1 MYFSEVANH
10 QIRHQATHP
19 QGCTWMVN
27 LIMYIPCGNDA
38 NRSPWQ
44 RKKKREMPQKEGGVG
59 WGGGE
64 GGGFVGKQN
73 RC

>member
-1 MYFSEVANH
+1 MGMYGLTYSLH
-10 QIRHQATHP
+10 HP
-19 QGCTWMVN
+19 RGCTWMVN

-44 RKKKREMPQKEGGVG
+44 RKKRVMPQKRRRGG
-59 WGGGE
+59 